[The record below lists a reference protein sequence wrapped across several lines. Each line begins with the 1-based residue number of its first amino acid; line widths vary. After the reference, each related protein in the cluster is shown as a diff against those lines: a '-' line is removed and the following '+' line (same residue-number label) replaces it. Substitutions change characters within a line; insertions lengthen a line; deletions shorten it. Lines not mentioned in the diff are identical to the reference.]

1 MILSE
6 DPMRGTKKFIGIIIS
21 LSILFLCFFSFGVDA
36 ADGFSVFSTGA
47 TAHTG
52 ETVTISIKNT
62 EASLGSYSVYVNYDK
77 TKLQYKSSALG
88 DAGSALPQASCTHIE
103 SDSQI
108 RYAGAT
114 SSQNNVQVKAGTVM
128 TITFLV
134 IGNTSGSTPVGTP
147 ISVYAAAY
155 DSSARSISVTSQGNS
170 VLIMPSSSGNN
181 FGQQVQNNVTEAPVQ
196 QNNSGDSTVSSS
208 DATLKSMRVYGITDA
223 GETTVDLTLSPEFSS
238 DTLFYNASVMSD
250 VARIQVDAVPNN
262 EKAQVSIPMGYLKMD
277 IGSNTTKITVTAE
290 DGVTTMTYVLTT
302 VKSESGTS
310 IIAPVETEPY
320 TEGLSDE
327 PMTEETAAEPETQN
341 NAIASSAD
349 NIKNAVKSHIKN
361 ETFVIIGVTS
371 GIVAVILAVTAAA
384 LFNKT
389 RKKEKPSKD
398 KNES

>member
-1 MILSE
+1 
-6 DPMRGTKKFIGIIIS
+6 MRGTKKFIGIIIS

-103 SDSQI
+103 SHAQV
-108 RYAGAT
+108 RYAGAP

-155 DSSARSISVTSQGNS
+155 DSSAKSISVTSQGNS

-196 QNNSGDSTVSSS
+196 QNNSGDSTVSLS

-371 GIVAVILAVTAAA
+371 GIVAVVLAVTAAA

>member
-1 MILSE
+1 
-6 DPMRGTKKFIGIIIS
+6 MRGTKKFIGIIIS
-21 LSILFLCFFSFGVDA
+21 LSILFSCLFSFSAYA

-47 TAHTG
+47 TARTG

-62 EASLGSYSVYVNYDK
+62 EASLGSYSVFVNYDK
-77 TKLQYKSSALG
+77 TKLQYKSSSLG

-103 SDSQI
+103 SASQI
-108 RYAGAT
+108 RYVGAT
-114 SSQNNVQVKAGTVM
+114 SSQNNVRIKAGTVM

-134 IGNTSGSTPVGTP
+134 IGTVSGSTPVGTP

-155 DSSARSISVTSQGNS
+155 DSSAKSVNVSSQGNS
-170 VLIMPSSSGNN
+170 VLIMPSSNN
-181 FGQQVQNNVTEAPVQ
+181 TPGQQVQVVTDGSAQ
-196 QNNSGDSTVSSS
+196 QNNNGNANPDSSN
-208 DATLKSMRVYGITDA
+208 DASLKSMRVYGITDA

-238 DTLFYNASVMSD
+238 DTLFYNTSVMSD
-250 VARIQVDAVPNN
+250 VARIQIDAVPNN

-310 IIAPVETEPY
+310 IIAPIETEPY
-320 TEGLSDE
+320 TEGLPDD
-327 PMTEETAAEPETQN
+327 PVTEETAAEPETQN
-341 NAIASSAD
+341 NAIASPAD
-349 NIKNAVKSHIKN
+349 NIKNAVKNHIKN
-361 ETFVIIGVTS
+361 ETFVIVGVTS

-398 KNES
+398 KNESR

>member
-1 MILSE
+1 
-6 DPMRGTKKFIGIIIS
+6 MRGTKKFIGILIS

-103 SDSQI
+103 SDSQV

-155 DSSARSISVTSQGNS
+155 DSSAKSISVTSQGNS

-181 FGQQVQNNVTEAPVQ
+181 FGQQVQSNVTEAPVQ

-327 PMTEETAAEPETQN
+327 PMTEETAAEPDTQN

-361 ETFVIIGVTS
+361 ETFIIIGVTS

>member
-1 MILSE
+1 
-6 DPMRGTKKFIGIIIS
+6 MRGTKKFIGIIIS

-103 SDSQI
+103 SDSQV

-327 PMTEETAAEPETQN
+327 PMAEETAAEPDTQN

>member
-1 MILSE
+1 
-6 DPMRGTKKFIGIIIS
+6 MRGTKKFIGIIIS

-170 VLIMPSSSGNN
+170 VLIMPSSSGNS

-208 DATLKSMRVYGITDA
+208 DATLKSMCVYGITDA

>member
-1 MILSE
+1 
-6 DPMRGTKKFIGIIIS
+6 MRGTKKFIGIIIS

-103 SDSQI
+103 SDSQV

-181 FGQQVQNNVTEAPVQ
+181 FGQQVQNNVTETPVQ

-327 PMTEETAAEPETQN
+327 PMTEETAAEPDTQN

>member
-1 MILSE
+1 
-6 DPMRGTKKFIGIIIS
+6 MRGTKKFIGIIIS

-327 PMTEETAAEPETQN
+327 PMAEETAAEPDTQN

-349 NIKNAVKSHIKN
+349 NIKNVVKSHIKN
-361 ETFVIIGVTS
+361 ETFIIIGVTS

>member
-1 MILSE
+1 
-6 DPMRGTKKFIGIIIS
+6 MRGTKKFIGIIIS

-103 SDSQI
+103 SDSQV

-327 PMTEETAAEPETQN
+327 PMAEETAAEPDTQN

-349 NIKNAVKSHIKN
+349 NIKNVVKSHIKN
-361 ETFVIIGVTS
+361 ETFIIIGVTS

>member
-1 MILSE
+1 
-6 DPMRGTKKFIGIIIS
+6 MRGTKKFIGIIIS
-21 LSILFLCFFSFGVDA
+21 LSILFLCFFSFGADA

-77 TKLQYKSSALG
+77 TKLQYKSSSLG

-103 SDSQI
+103 SASQV

-134 IGNTSGSTPVGTP
+134 IGNASGSTPVGTP

-155 DSSARSISVTSQGNS
+155 DSSAKSISVTSQ
-170 VLIMPSSSGNN
+170 
-181 FGQQVQNNVTEAPVQ
+181 
-196 QNNSGDSTVSSS
+196 VSSS

-290 DGVTTMTYVLTT
+290 DGVTTMTYILTT

-327 PMTEETAAEPETQN
+327 PMTEEAAAEPETQN

-349 NIKNAVKSHIKN
+349 NIKNAVKNHIKN

>member
-1 MILSE
+1 
-6 DPMRGTKKFIGIIIS
+6 MRGTKKFIGIIIS

-47 TAHTG
+47 TANTG

-290 DGVTTMTYVLTT
+290 DGVTTMTYILTT

-327 PMTEETAAEPETQN
+327 PMTEEAAAEPETQN

-349 NIKNAVKSHIKN
+349 NIKNAVKNHIKN

>member
-1 MILSE
+1 
-6 DPMRGTKKFIGIIIS
+6 MRGTKKFIGIIIS

-181 FGQQVQNNVTEAPVQ
+181 FGQQVQNNVTETPVQ

-327 PMTEETAAEPETQN
+327 PMTEETAAEPDTQN

>member
-1 MILSE
+1 
-6 DPMRGTKKFIGIIIS
+6 MRGTKKFIGIIIS

-181 FGQQVQNNVTEAPVQ
+181 FGQQVQNNVTETPVQ

-327 PMTEETAAEPETQN
+327 PMTEETAAEPDTQN

-371 GIVAVILAVTAAA
+371 GIVAVILAVTAAV

-389 RKKEKPSKD
+389 RKKEKPPKD

>member
-1 MILSE
+1 
-6 DPMRGTKKFIGIIIS
+6 
-21 LSILFLCFFSFGVDA
+21 
-36 ADGFSVFSTGA
+36 
-47 TAHTG
+47 
-52 ETVTISIKNT
+52 
-62 EASLGSYSVYVNYDK
+62 
-77 TKLQYKSSALG
+77 
-88 DAGSALPQASCTHIE
+88 
-103 SDSQI
+103 
-108 RYAGAT
+108 
-114 SSQNNVQVKAGTVM
+114 
-128 TITFLV
+128 
-134 IGNTSGSTPVGTP
+134 
-147 ISVYAAAY
+147 
-155 DSSARSISVTSQGNS
+155 
-170 VLIMPSSSGNN
+170 
-181 FGQQVQNNVTEAPVQ
+181 
-196 QNNSGDSTVSSS
+196 
-208 DATLKSMRVYGITDA
+208 MRVYGITDA

-327 PMTEETAAEPETQN
+327 PMTEVTAAEPETQN

-349 NIKNAVKSHIKN
+349 NIKNAVKNHIKN

>member
-1 MILSE
+1 
-6 DPMRGTKKFIGIIIS
+6 MRGTKKFIGIIIS
-21 LSILFLCFFSFGVDA
+21 LSILFSCFFSFGADA

-62 EASLGSYSVYVNYDK
+62 EVSLGSYSVYVNYDK
-77 TKLQYKSSALG
+77 TKLQYKSSSLG

-103 SDSQI
+103 SDSQV

-155 DSSARSISVTSQGNS
+155 DSSAKSISVTSQGNS
-170 VLIMPSSSGNN
+170 VLIMPSSGNN
-181 FGQQVQNNVTEAPVQ
+181 SGQQVQNNVTEAPVQ
-196 QNNSGDSTVSSS
+196 QNNSGDNSVSSS

-290 DGVTTMTYVLTT
+290 DGVTTMTYILTT

-327 PMTEETAAEPETQN
+327 LMTEVTAAEPETQN

-349 NIKNAVKSHIKN
+349 NIKNAVKNHIKN

>member
-1 MILSE
+1 M
-6 DPMRGTKKFIGIIIS
+6 
-21 LSILFLCFFSFGVDA
+21 
-36 ADGFSVFSTGA
+36 
-47 TAHTG
+47 
-52 ETVTISIKNT
+52 
-62 EASLGSYSVYVNYDK
+62 YVNYDK

-103 SDSQI
+103 SDSQV

-196 QNNSGDSTVSSS
+196 QNNSGDNSVSSS

-327 PMTEETAAEPETQN
+327 PMTEVTAAEPETQN

>member
-1 MILSE
+1 M
-6 DPMRGTKKFIGIIIS
+6 
-21 LSILFLCFFSFGVDA
+21 
-36 ADGFSVFSTGA
+36 
-47 TAHTG
+47 
-52 ETVTISIKNT
+52 
-62 EASLGSYSVYVNYDK
+62 
-77 TKLQYKSSALG
+77 
-88 DAGSALPQASCTHIE
+88 
-103 SDSQI
+103 
-108 RYAGAT
+108 
-114 SSQNNVQVKAGTVM
+114 
-128 TITFLV
+128 
-134 IGNTSGSTPVGTP
+134 
-147 ISVYAAAY
+147 
-155 DSSARSISVTSQGNS
+155 
-170 VLIMPSSSGNN
+170 LIMPSSGNN
-181 FGQQVQNNVTEAPVQ
+181 YGQQVQNNVTEAPVQ
-196 QNNSGDSTVSSS
+196 QNNSGDNSVSSS

-290 DGVTTMTYVLTT
+290 DGVTTMTYILTT

-327 PMTEETAAEPETQN
+327 PMTEEAAAEPETQN

-349 NIKNAVKSHIKN
+349 NIKNAVKNHIKN